1 MCKNVTKVLT
11 CCATII
17 YDVDKNV
24 DKVPETLHRAV
35 DSLRKNT
42 HLQIVINKRKQHS
55 IVDNAK
61 MIWVSD
67 VVVFHNNWQMVL

>member
-1 MCKNVTKVLT
+1 M
-11 CCATII
+11 
-17 YDVDKNV
+17 
-24 DKVPETLHRAV
+24 DKVHKTSFSAF

-42 HLQIVINKRKQHS
+42 HLQIVTFKRKQHS

-67 VVVFHNNWQMVL
+67 VVVNTQ